1 MIRSEITFHERGSS
15 MPVSLRTSDPGFEAA
30 FGALLGAKRETAE
43 DVDAAVAAIIEDVAA
58 RGDAALVEYTNRF
71 DRVALGPQ
79 QLRLSPAEIAAT
91 AAKAAPETLAAL
103 RLAAERIDS
112 FHRRQLPAAIDY
124 VDQAGVR
131 LGQ

>member
-1 MIRSEITFHERGSS
+1 MPIT
-15 MPVSLRTSDPGFEAA
+15 LRTSDPGFAAA

-43 DVDAAVAAIIEDVAA
+43 DVDAAVAAIIADVAA
-58 RGDAALVEYTNRF
+58 RGDAALVECTNHF

-103 RLAAERIDS
+103 RLAAERIES
-112 FHRRQLPAAIDY
+112 FHRRQLPSGIDY
-124 VDQAGVR
+124 VDATGV
-131 LGQ
+131 